1 MPNAD
6 IVLISQI
13 YPAQRNCVIS
23 SEFHKIHVF
32 IVLGYGEQFR
42 QNDFTESD
50 FLEIVWEVNDACP
63 PSVDVSVSG

>member
-1 MPNAD
+1 M
-6 IVLISQI
+6 
-13 YPAQRNCVIS
+13 CVIS

-32 IVLGYGEQFR
+32 IVLGYSEQFR

-50 FLEIVWEVNDACP
+50 FLEIVWGVLNDACP